1 MDTPQNITVGRPARR
16 PAPQRRPSDFLGS
29 LQIWQK
35 LVLIALA
42 FTLPLLGIVGLLV
55 SRQNRDLATAYNER
69 VGAGYI
75 TALEGL
81 LEGVPQHRGLTNA
94 LLNGN
99 ESVRERRDEV
109 AAGIR
114 NALQAVAVIDA
125 ETGSTLRS
133 SESFGVLRQELEGL
147 LEQADTLSAAES
159 FSEHTRI
166 INDRIIPLISS
177 VAANSEL
184 LLTPDIDVYYLG
196 ELVVQQ
202 LPRLTESLGQL
213 RDYGAGLL
221 ARGSATPEERQVV
234 SNLANVVRVEVDEV
248 DQTVSTLE
256 SANPEF
262 GAEVRVLLEQAV
274 GPATRSV
281 RLAQE
286 QIVSAPSLTLDST
299 EYFDEFTRAIDAYS
313 VMNRANI
320 ATLNEVTTDRITAI
334 QRDQLI
340 SLTLIALS
348 VALTYLL
355 VATIARRISGPINQ
369 LFNAS
374 KRLSQ
379 GDLTTHAAVSSTD
392 ELGALATTFNDSV
405 TQLRLKAQADADASE
420 RNALLQ
426 GNIGNFL
433 NVAMDIAD
441 GDFTKRG
448 QVSEDALGNV
458 VDAINL
464 MVEEIALL
472 LGDVQKTALSVNQ
485 GAGEMIGS
493 AGAIAEN
500 TQLTA
505 DEAQRVRSEVQRVIL
520 SIQDVAERANS
531 ANEAATRALSASQE
545 GQEAVNTT
553 LTGMA
558 GIREETRTTAER
570 MHGLVER
577 SAEISEI
584 VETISHIAS
593 QTNLLALG
601 AALEAAGAGEAGDR
615 FAVVADE
622 VRKLADESAEAA
634 SRIYTLINTVQSE
647 VREVGEQVARNA
659 VEVDTGYRLAGQA
672 GERLREITESVQRS
686 AQLVEG
692 ISQVTGA
699 QTRGVEE
706 VGVAVQSMAE
716 LTDTARERV
725 LQGQETAATLQRL
738 AERLTEALV
747 RFRLA

>member
-1 MDTPQNITVGRPARR
+1 MDNPIDVPNSASPNALDNRAPGKRR
-16 PAPQRRPSDFLGS
+16 TLPAPEQNRSGSFLDN
-29 LQIWQK
+29 LKVWQK
-35 LVLIALA
+35 LALIVLTLTLGIGAVSYTS
-42 FTLPLLGIVGLLV
+42 FTGLRIMRYHLYNIYEFMFVPIVSINQAEALLGSVQTELATLTAPGLSVAERSDRLADIETLQAEIAPTIDLYTNEWLTTL
-55 SRQNRDLATAYNER
+55 SPEFTATLRDLGRLDLQRQEVEIFNALSTNYKGFETAQTGYFNSVRSGSPDAELGAQMVRLATATRTQLQNLIEVNDSFAELSYRTAVSTYDRSLRALWAGLGVSLLLGLALAYLISRSIIRPVQKLVGIAER
-69 VGAGYI
+69 VSRGDLSQTAAVTSKDEIGQLARTFNGAV
-75 TALEGL
+75 TKL
-81 LEGVPQHRGLTNA
+81 RGMVQTEA
-94 LLNGN
+94 
-99 ESVRERRDEV
+99 ERDEE
-109 AAGIR
+109 R
-114 NALQAVAVIDA
+114 LRRETLQ
-125 ETGSTLRS
+125 S
-133 SESFGVLRQELEGL
+133 
-147 LEQADTLSAAES
+147 
-159 FSEHTRI
+159 
-166 INDRIIPLISS
+166 
-177 VAANSEL
+177 
-184 LLTPDIDVYYLG
+184 
-196 ELVVQQ
+196 
-202 LPRLTESLGQL
+202 
-213 RDYGAGLL
+213 
-221 ARGSATPEERQVV
+221 
-234 SNLANVVRVEVDEV
+234 
-248 DQTVSTLE
+248 
-256 SANPEF
+256 
-262 GAEVRVLLEQAV
+262 
-274 GPATRSV
+274 
-281 RLAQE
+281 
-286 QIVSAPSLTLDST
+286 
-299 EYFDEFTRAIDAYS
+299 
-313 VMNRANI
+313 
-320 ATLNEVTTDRITAI
+320 
-334 QRDQLI
+334 
-340 SLTLIALS
+340 
-348 VALTYLL
+348 
-355 VATIARRISGPINQ
+355 
-369 LFNAS
+369 
-374 KRLSQ
+374 
-379 GDLTTHAAVSSTD
+379 
-392 ELGALATTFNDSV
+392 
-405 TQLRLKAQADADASE
+405 
-420 RNALLQ
+420 
-426 GNIGNFL
+426 NIGNFL
-433 NVAMDIAD
+433 DVAMDIAD

-464 MVEEIALL
+464 MIEEIALL
-472 LGDVQKTALSVNQ
+472 LGEVQKTALSVNQ

-520 SIQDVAERANS
+520 SIQDVAERASS
-531 ANEAATRALSASQE
+531 ANEAATRALGASQE